1 MGSMMF
7 LQSTSEQGSEIL
19 LRLALISDLMY
30 NTDELDDKNYVT
42 EKSVHSQG
50 LFDCINFC

>member
-1 MGSMMF
+1 MMF

-19 LRLALISDLMY
+19 LRLALLSDLMY

-42 EKSVHSQG
+42 EKSVYSQG